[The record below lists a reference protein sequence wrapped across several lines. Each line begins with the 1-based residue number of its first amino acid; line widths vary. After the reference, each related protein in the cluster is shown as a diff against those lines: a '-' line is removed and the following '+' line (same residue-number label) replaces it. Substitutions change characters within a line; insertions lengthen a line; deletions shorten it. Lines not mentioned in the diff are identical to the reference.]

1 MFFERIYKYRKDSVF
16 MKAEIIAV
24 GTEILL
30 GDIVNTNAKYL
41 SKELAKIG
49 INVYRQE
56 VIGDNEDRLLDLFQ
70 EAFKRCDIVIT
81 TGGLGPTADDLTKET
96 ACKYFGMDLEL
107 HEESLKALKEYFTR
121 MNREITENNL
131 KQVYFPKEAKV
142 LPNPNGTAPG
152 AILEKDN
159 KMIII
164 LPGPPKEM
172 KPMFDNYVKGY
183 LASKGD
189 GIIISKVLRFLG
201 IGESQM
207 ATKVK
212 DYIDNGVNPTVA
224 PYAKK
229 DDVLLRVSAKG
240 KSEEE
245 ALKLIEPVANEIK
258 DIMGI
263 DFYGE
268 GEDNTIQ
275 DVVAKLLIEKNLTIA
290 SAESCTGGYIAGRLV
305 SCAGISSVFL
315 EGAVTYSNE
324 AKMRTLKVKKSTLDS
339 VGAVSEETA
348 REMAEGIAKRAGT
361 DIGISTTGIAGPGG
375 GTKEKPVGLVYMGLY
390 YKGKVKAYRFVFN
403 GNREKVRN
411 KAAVTALDLV
421 RRAIIKDKIE

>member
-1 MFFERIYKYRKDSVF
+1 

-30 GDIVNTNAKYL
+30 GDIVNTNAQYI
-41 SKELAKIG
+41 SKELASIG
-49 INVYRQE
+49 IGVYRQE
-56 VIGDNEDRLLDLFQ
+56 VIGDNEDRLLDLFD
-70 EAFKRCDIVIT
+70 EAFKRCDMIIT

-96 ACKYFGMDLEL
+96 ACKYFNMDLEL
-107 HEESLKALKEYFTR
+107 HEESMKALKEYFSR

-159 KMIII
+159 KIIVI

-172 KPMFDNYVKGY
+172 KPMFNNYVKDY

-189 GIIISKVLRFLG
+189 GIITSKVLRFLG
-201 IGESQM
+201 IGESKM

-224 PYAKK
+224 PYAKE
-229 DDVLLRVSAKG
+229 DDVLLRISAKG
-240 KSEEE
+240 KNEEE
-245 ALKLIEPVANEIK
+245 SLKIIEPVANEIK
-258 DIMGI
+258 DIMGM

-268 GEDNTIQ
+268 GEDNTIE

-305 SCAGISSVFL
+305 SCAGVSSVFL

-348 REMAEGIAKRAGT
+348 REMAQGIAERAGT

-375 GTKEKPVGLVYMGLY
+375 GTKDKPVGLVYMGLY
-390 YKGKVKAYRFVFN
+390 YKGKVKAFRFVFN

-421 RRAIIKDKIE
+421 RRAILSN